1 MTRPGSVPRRSVP
14 SPPASVALAT
24 LALVTAV
31 MAGAPTPLAAQA
43 GDPPRGPVT
52 AGVALNISQ
61 PRGAFDE
68 DTGLGWGLSGNAL
81 FRLDENA
88 IFNVR
93 TELSFL
99 NNGNT
104 RRRVPLSPTLGNL
117 IQVDLRTSSNIAS
130 FVVGPQLL
138 GPTGA
143 FTPYAAALGGFSAF
157 WTTSSVEGSNQTEPF
172 ASTTNSSDF
181 AWTYGG
187 AAGAYIRVQDGPR
200 PVRMELGLR
209 YLRHDDVRYL
219 STNEVRNAYNQ
230 GRDPVARRSRVDFY
244 TYMIG
249 VHAIVF

>member
-1 MTRPGSVPRRSVP
+1 MTRPGSVPRRSFT
-14 SPPASVALAT
+14 SSSAAVALVA
-24 LALVTAV
+24 AFLV
-31 MAGAPTPLAAQA
+31 GAPDALRAQE
-43 GDPPRGPVT
+43 GDRPRGPVT
-52 AGVALNISQ
+52 AGAALNISQ

-68 DTGLGWGLSGNAL
+68 DTGIGWGLSGNAL

-88 IFNVR
+88 IFNIR

-104 RRRVPLSPTLGNL
+104 RRRVPLSPTTGNL

-200 PVRMELGLR
+200 PVRMELGVR
-209 YLRHDDVRYL
+209 YLRHDDVTYL
-219 STNEVRNAYNQ
+219 TTNEVRNSFNE
-230 GRDPVARRSRVDFY
+230 GRPFQPRRSRVDFY

>member
-1 MTRPGSVPRRSVP
+1 MTRHGSVPRRSFP
-14 SPPASVALAT
+14 SSSAAAALTT
-24 LALVTAV
+24 LALVSTV
-31 MAGAPTPLAAQA
+31 LVGAPASLGAQD

-52 AGVALNISQ
+52 AGASLNISQ

-68 DTGLGWGLSGNAL
+68 DTGIGWGLSGNAL

-88 IFNVR
+88 IFNIR

-104 RRRVPLSPTLGNL
+104 RRRVPLSPTTGNL

-130 FVVGPQLL
+130 FVLGPQLL

-200 PVRMELGLR
+200 PVRMELGVR
-209 YLRHDDVRYL
+209 YLRHDDVKYL
-219 STNEVRNAYNQ
+219 TTNEVRNSYNE
-230 GRDPVARRSRVDFY
+230 GRPFQARRSRADFY